1 MDKSSFYPQ
10 SVDKMVITLYFVAII
25 HSSYKITENI
35 CAYVDNFVY
44 KSWVARKN
52 VGKHYTAVGMTLQL
66 RYSVITY
73 VTSLKV
79 VSEYMIYLSMIINFH
94 VIIFTMRDNFVDK
107 LCRFYCFYTLWSDG
121 GE

>member
-1 MDKSSFYPQ
+1 
-10 SVDKMVITLYFVAII
+10 MVITLYFVAII

-52 VGKHYTAVGMTLQL
+52 VEKHYTAVGMTLQR
-66 RYSVITY
+66 RYSVRTY

-79 VSEYMIYLSMIINFH
+79 VSEYMIYLSMIINVN
-94 VIIFTMRDNFVDK
+94 VIIFTLWDNFVDE
-107 LCRFYCFYTLWSDG
+107 LCSFYCFYSLVIDG